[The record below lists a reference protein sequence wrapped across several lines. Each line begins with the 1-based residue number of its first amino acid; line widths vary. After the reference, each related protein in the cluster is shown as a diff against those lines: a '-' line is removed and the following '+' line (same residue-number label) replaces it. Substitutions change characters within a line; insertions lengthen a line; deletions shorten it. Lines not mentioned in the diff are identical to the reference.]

1 MQELNISHTLREEI
15 IHKVKDDEVEAVFD
29 EAQQE
34 VSINILVL
42 VTISWYREVSPGWF
56 VNIQYIYVVNIYLK
70 GVQYTEPQFMGEV
83 QGVWDVPVVVCQA
96 CRSLWAEAP
105 VI

>member
-42 VTISWYREVSPGWF
+42 VTIS
-56 VNIQYIYVVNIYLK
+56 
-70 GVQYTEPQFMGEV
+70 
-83 QGVWDVPVVVCQA
+83 
-96 CRSLWAEAP
+96 
-105 VI
+105 